1 MINIEQI
8 LYEEFSNLNI
18 MANTE
23 YKAMIE
29 KVVDIENQIIEL
41 IGIDNIQ
48 LIRDYERATDEIAS
62 YDQKRLIAFI
72 LEIIRQ
78 FFNK

>member
-29 KVVDIENQIIEL
+29 KVVDIENKIIEL

-48 LIRDYERATDEIAS
+48 LIRDYERATDEIVS
-62 YDQKRLIAFI
+62 YDQKRLIDFI
-72 LEIIRQ
+72 LEVIRQ
-78 FFNK
+78 IFCK

>member
-18 MANTE
+18 MTNTE
-23 YKAMIE
+23 YKTMIE
-29 KVVDIENQIIEL
+29 KVVDIENKIIEL

-78 FFNK
+78 IFCK

>member
-48 LIRDYERATDEIAS
+48 LIREYERATDEIAS

-72 LEIIRQ
+72 LEFIKQI
-78 FFNK
+78 FCK

>member
-29 KVVDIENQIIEL
+29 NVVSIENKIIDLIGDENLEL
-41 IGIDNIQ
+41 IRNF
-48 LIRDYERATDEIAS
+48 EKATDEIAS

-72 LEIIRQ
+72 LEFIKQI
-78 FFNK
+78 FCK

>member
-1 MINIEQI
+1 MD
-8 LYEEFSNLNI
+8 
-18 MANTE
+18 NTE

-48 LIRDYERATDEIAS
+48 LIREYERATDEIAS

-72 LEIIRQ
+72 LEVIRQ
-78 FFNK
+78 IFCK

>member
-1 MINIEQI
+1 MISIEEI
-8 LYEEFSNLNI
+8 LYEQFSNLTI
-18 MANTE
+18 MDNTE

-48 LIRDYERATDEIAS
+48 LIREYERATDEIAS

-72 LEIIRQ
+72 LEVIRQ
-78 FFNK
+78 IFCK